1 MKKTVFLLL
10 ICSLVSILLLS
21 SCNVDATD
29 GLADQVRNS
38 AQASGIRILQ
48 LLHVSSS
55 GEMIVRSDKGIY
67 TISDGTLSANKL
79 SNSIK
84 AAYSNGTKVYFL
96 DQQGKLYKYE
106 LSNPSATPESVDAI
120 TYSYLDEKGF
130 LLNNGSVSNIGQD
143 VSDNHVYSTIFTS
156 GTSYVGQIYG
166 ATDYS
171 FNNSDSIA
179 ALSSKTVKAIVETE
193 TGTSALIATDDK
205 KVYSTDD
212 FSTVYATLSNAPS
225 GPACKYGEYA
235 IFKTANSFECINIS
249 TKEVISMTT
258 KWATSIR
265 NVEVSGFAVEGTDL
279 YVATTNNG
287 IWKISSIDANEAHQI
302 FH

>member
-1 MKKTVFLLL
+1 MKKTVFILL
-10 ICSLVSILLLS
+10 ICSIVSILLLS

-67 TISDGTLSANKL
+67 TISDGVLSANKL
-79 SNSIK
+79 SNNIK

-96 DQQGKLYKYE
+96 DQDGNLYSYE
-106 LSNPSATPESVDAI
+106 LSDSSATPASVDTI

-130 LLNNGSVSNIGQD
+130 LLNNGSVSNIEQV
-143 VSDNHVYSTIFTS
+143 VSDDNVYSTIFTS

-179 ALSSKTVKAIVETE
+179 ALRGKTVKAIVET
-193 TGTSALIATDDK
+193 GSSVLIATDDK
-205 KVYSTDD
+205 KVYSSED

-235 IFKTANSFECINIS
+235 IFKTSNSFECINIS

-287 IWKISSIDANEAHQI
+287 IWKISSIDADEAQQI